1 MAVKVLVERRVRAGY
16 EGWVWHMLRD
26 LRAEALRTH
35 GYLYG
40 ESWRSTDDHKIFVS
54 LSVWGSVEQWQAWA
68 QSDER
73 IKAEERINRL
83 LRKPGL
89 VRVFE
94 DAVDPFLEG
103 PHTPARRRSRQPRQ
117 E

>member
-1 MAVKVLVERRVRAGY
+1 MSVKVLVERRVRKGY

-40 ESWRSTDDHKIFVS
+40 ESWRSADDHRVFVT
-54 LSVWGSVEQWQAWA
+54 LSVWGSREQWQACA

-73 IKAEERINRL
+73 VREEERINRL
-83 LRKPGL
+83 LRKPG
-89 VRVFE
+89 VVKVYE
-94 DAVDPFLEG
+94 DAVDPFLEAPRTG
-103 PHTPARRRSRQPRQ
+103 GSQLPRRRRQ